1 MYLTVE
7 EARSLL
13 PKIGDTCWEV
23 PTVNLDK
30 GSTPPLQ
37 RCTVV
42 EVNRDHLWY
51 MVESEDGI
59 RESYKAPKL
68 KPSSKE
74 GAGK

>member
-13 PKIGDTCWEV
+13 PKVGDTRWEV

-30 GSTPPLQ
+30 KSTPPPQ

-51 MVESEDGI
+51 RVEFENGI

-74 GAGK
+74 GASK